1 MGYHNFY
8 LSVMKPILDWVSAI
22 LILLILFPLILFIA
36 LILFVHFRRNPFF
49 VQKRIG
55 KSERAFRLIKFRS
68 MREDELE
75 SSTTRIGRFIR
86 ATSLDELPQLINV
99 LKFEMSL
106 VGPRPLLEEY
116 LPYYNEKEKLRH
128 TVRPGITGLAQVN
141 GRNSID
147 WGERMNYD
155 ISYAKEVSF
164 LLDLRI
170 IVRTFGQL
178 TQLDKT
184 TYKKGSTIKFSEYA
198 KNR

>member
-1 MGYHNFY
+1 
-8 LSVMKPILDWVSAI
+8 MKPILDWVSAI